1 MISLFDKVPRYLLG
15 WKELGW
21 TLIFSALFAFVFTL
35 LSIPFSSN
43 PWLEIMGGG
52 SVILM
57 VSFFLACVVIV
68 IVSRMLLFRRG
79 YLKGVS
85 VFGYILWSLGE
96 MVLVSLLYTF
106 FTVRGER
113 AGLIDIGDRSLLKV
127 FFEALVFAFWC
138 MGIPYLISCLYLSLA
153 EKGNTMRLT
162 DYGSV
167 VSDAPAKS
175 YEEKKITLFD
185 NSGALKFSIS
195 SENLYFIES
204 DDNYIKVWYSDSS
217 GQVRQYMLRC
227 RLKTVEDSFAGSDLV
242 RCHRKY
248 IVNITKVRILKAEKE
263 GYKISLGP
271 ADNAVTIPISRTYEQ
286 NVLAR
291 FNSKNS

>member
-127 FFEALVFAFWC
+127 FFEALIFAFWC

>member
-106 FTVRGER
+106 FTVRGEC

>member
-68 IVSRMLLFRRG
+68 IVSRMLLFRSG

-113 AGLIDIGDRSLLKV
+113 VGLIDIGDRSLLKV